1 MKKRSRQIL
10 SLDTR
15 RKMSNIL
22 VTGSAGFIGFYAAK
36 ALLDA
41 GETVIGADNFN
52 SYYDPALKR
61 ARTEILTAYPK
72 FTGLE
77 IDLADRDAVEKC
89 FREFSPQ
96 LVCHLA
102 AQPGVR
108 YSLKNPFAYQKSN
121 LEAFINIIE
130 QSRLLP
136 VERFVYASSSSV
148 YGGNTKM
155 PYSEDDPVNTPVSL
169 YAATKRANEL
179 MAYTYTHLWGL
190 RTIGLR
196 FFTVY
201 GPWGRPDM
209 AYWSFL
215 EAILHQEPIKIFN
228 YGKNRRDFTYID
240 DIVEGVVRA
249 LFSADLERYEL
260 INLGNNNPVAVLDF
274 VQILEELSGKPA
286 VKEMIPAQP
295 GDVVATYAEIERAQ
309 KKLGFTPKTSL
320 AAGLRLFVNWYK
332 EYPAL
337 IQSVRNYRLSSRQ

>member
-1 MKKRSRQIL
+1 LK
-10 SLDTR
+10 
-15 RKMSNIL
+15 NIL
-22 VTGSAGFIGFYAAK
+22 VTGSAGFIGFHVAK

-61 ARTEILTAYPK
+61 ARTEILIKYPN

-77 IDLADRDAVEKC
+77 IDLANREAVEKC
-89 FREFSPQ
+89 FQDFSPQ

-121 LEAFINIIE
+121 LEAFINIVE

-136 VERFVYASSSSV
+136 IERFVYASSSSV

-215 EAILHQEPIKIFN
+215 EAILHEEPIKIFN

-249 LFSADLERYEL
+249 LFSTDLEAYEL

-274 VQILEELSGKPA
+274 VQILEELTGKQA

-295 GDVVATYAEIERAQ
+295 GDVVATYADIEKAQ
-309 KKLGFTPKTSL
+309 NKLGFTPKTSL
-320 AAGLRLFVNWYK
+320 AEGLAQFVNWYK
-332 EYPAL
+332 EYPDL
-337 IQSVRNYRLSSRQ
+337 TRSVRNYRLSGRE

>member
-1 MKKRSRQIL
+1 
-10 SLDTR
+10 
-15 RKMSNIL
+15 
-22 VTGSAGFIGFYAAK
+22 
-36 ALLDA
+36 
-41 GETVIGADNFN
+41 
-52 SYYDPALKR
+52 
-61 ARTEILTAYPK
+61 
-72 FTGLE
+72 
-77 IDLADRDAVEKC
+77 
-89 FREFSPQ
+89 
-96 LVCHLA
+96 
-102 AQPGVR
+102 
-108 YSLKNPFAYQKSN
+108 
-121 LEAFINIIE
+121 
-130 QSRLLP
+130 
-136 VERFVYASSSSV
+136 
-148 YGGNTKM
+148 
-155 PYSEDDPVNTPVSL
+155 
-169 YAATKRANEL
+169 
-179 MAYTYTHLWGL
+179 
-190 RTIGLR
+190 
-196 FFTVY
+196 
-201 GPWGRPDM
+201 M